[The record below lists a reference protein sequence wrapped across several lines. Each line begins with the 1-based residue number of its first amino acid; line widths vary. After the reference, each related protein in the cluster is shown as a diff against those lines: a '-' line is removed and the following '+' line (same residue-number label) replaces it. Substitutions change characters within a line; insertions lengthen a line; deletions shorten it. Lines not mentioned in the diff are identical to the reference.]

1 MTSHKTA
8 AIDSNDLEV
17 ELGPLDEA
25 THQDVSLPTAI
36 AAGKAS
42 RALTPEL
49 LTPALHSRARGGVAE
64 MMERFTGLT
73 SGIAQ
78 VQTAA
83 NIISSLDRVAGVTS
97 CVEASI
103 RRTSGIDSAVHALR
117 WLDKAALGC
126 SAVVEAMAGVDRTV
140 AGLSVATEALHAL
153 NQVGNVT
160 APLLALNMARE
171 EHWSAL
177 SAATVIGRQMEG
189 ITSALEV
196 CHGLSQQF
204 ERMAR
209 FDSRLSQ
216 IMRPD
221 VHDVWSCHLR
231 TIAVSTADIFARD
244 WARPIALLSELPE
257 PGRGASVS
265 WKAKRKRKEV
275 VQTAALTVG
284 VAQGDVVI
292 IDDDPICAICG
303 KPLLSLESEMRLL
316 GPGLALRQR
325 RIYPICLHCGASASE
340 LVDLLQRAVASQRA
354 PKLRVVQGEQAGDG
368 VCRGRGV
375 LRLVTSEG

>member
-8 AIDSNDLEV
+8 AIDSNDPEV

-25 THQDVSLPTAI
+25 THQDVSLPTVI

-42 RALTPEL
+42 RLLTPEL
-49 LTPALHSRARGGVAE
+49 LNPALHSRARGGVAE
-64 MMERFTGLT
+64 TMERFTGLT
-73 SGIAQ
+73 SGVAQ

-97 CVEASI
+97 SVEASI

-140 AGLSVATEALHAL
+140 AGLSAATEALHAL

-160 APLLALNMARE
+160 APLLALNVARE

-189 ITSALEV
+189 ITWALEV
-196 CHGLSQQF
+196 CHGRSQQF

-209 FDSRLSQ
+209 FDSTLSR
-216 IMRPD
+216 MMFPN
-221 VHDVWSCHLR
+221 VHDVWSRHLLA
-231 TIAVSTADIFARD
+231 IAVPTVDILSRD
-244 WARPIALLSELPE
+244 WVHPIALLFELPE
-257 PGRGASVS
+257 QGRGATVS
-265 WKAKRKRKEV
+265 WKTKRKRKEI
-275 VQTAALTVG
+275 VQTATVTSD
-284 VAQGDVVI
+284 VSHGDVVVI
-292 IDDDPICAICG
+292 EDEPLCAICG
-303 KPLLSLESEMRLL
+303 EPLMRLDPELRLL
-316 GPGLALRQR
+316 GPKLAIRHQR
-325 RIYPICLHCGASASE
+325 ILPVCVHCGASGSE
-340 LVDLLQRAVASQRA
+340 LVALLQRAVASREV
-354 PKLRVVQGEQAGDG
+354 PKLRFVQGERAGDG
-368 VCRGRGV
+368 ICRARGL
-375 LRLVTSEG
+375 LRLVKFDD